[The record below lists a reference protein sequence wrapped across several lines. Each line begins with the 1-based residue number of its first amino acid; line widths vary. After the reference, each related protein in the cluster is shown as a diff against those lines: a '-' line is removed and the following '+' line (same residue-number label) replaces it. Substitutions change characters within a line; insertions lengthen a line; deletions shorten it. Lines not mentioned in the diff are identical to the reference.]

1 MTKIIE
7 NFDISLCEQIVVEQ
21 KLIEEIFVHLIFSSV
36 FVEGEVKG
44 IQSPSYAL
52 KSSAFKLI
60 LMLVRRSSKLMLSF
74 LQDCFIKL
82 TQKFK
87 KKNEWNY
94 VPPSQSQRAQ
104 SFVGLRNLGCICYMN
119 SILQQFFN
127 VPSFRYQL
135 LSVDDGVAEDIQ
147 EYKGKKIDDN
157 PLHQLQKVFAHL
169 EVSERI
175 DFNPYEFCFSFKD
188 FEGNP
193 TNTAEQKDA

>member
-147 EYKGKKIDDN
+147 EYKGKTAQCLELLEGIESMETANDLVKN
-157 PLHQLQKVFAHL
+157 SLQTTFEEVQRETKALLEKHQ
-169 EVSERI
+169 
-175 DFNPYEFCFSFKD
+175 
-188 FEGNP
+188 
-193 TNTAEQKDA
+193 